1 VVLVNFL
8 RANAD
13 IFEWIP
19 SNMLGISREVAE
31 HSLDILP
38 HSRVVQQRLHRF
50 DEERRRAIGVELR
63 KLLEAGFINEVF
75 HPTWLA
81 NPVLVK
87 KKNGKWQMCVDY
99 TSLNK
104 ACPKVP
110 FPLPQIDQIVDSTAG
125 CELLCFLDAYSGYHQ
140 IKMKESDQ
148 LATSFIMPFGMYCY
162 VTMPFD
168 LRNAGATYQRCMQHV
183 FGDHIGRTVE
193 AYVDD
198 IVVKTRKAGDLVN
211 DLRVAFD
218 CLRANGVKLN
228 PEKCVFGV
236 PLGMLLGYIVSQR
249 GIEPNPEKVT
259 ALERMGPIRDLKG
272 VQKVLGCLAALSHFI
287 SWLGEKGLPLYRLLK
302 KHEHLSWTVEA

>member
-1 VVLVNFL
+1 VVLVDFL
-8 RANAD
+8 CANAD
-13 IFEWIP
+13 IFAWSPSDMPGIP
-19 SNMLGISREVAE
+19 REVSE

-38 HSRVVQQRLHRF
+38 HSRAVQQRLRRF
-50 DEERRRAIGVELR
+50 DEERRRAIRVELR
-63 KLLEAGFINEVF
+63 KLLEAGFIKEVF

-81 NPVLVK
+81 NLVLVK
-87 KKNGKWQMCVDY
+87 KKNGKWRMCVDY

-110 FPLPQIDQIVDSTAG
+110 FPLPRIDQIIDSTAR
-125 CELLCFLDAYSGYHQ
+125 CELLCFLDAYFGYHQ

-148 LATSFIMPFGMYCY
+148 LATSFITPFGMFCY
-162 VTMPFD
+162 VTMSFG

-198 IVVKTRKAGDLVN
+198 IIVKTRKADDLVS
-211 DLRVAFD
+211 DLNIAFG

-228 PEKCVFGV
+228 PETCVFGV
-236 PLGMLLGYIVSQR
+236 PRSMLLGYIVSQR
-249 GIEPNPEKVT
+249 GIDANPEKVA

-272 VQKVLGCLAALSHFI
+272 VQKVLRCNARVFS
-287 SWLGEKGLPLYRLLK
+287 SK
-302 KHEHLSWTVEA
+302 